1 MIELNLNLTLTNKYF
16 IFYIMKKL
24 FKIILGIICFLVL
37 GFAGLVGYATLSD
50 YKPAPTSLVFENNDA
65 KVVNGQNQFNLMIWN
80 IGYAGLS
87 KDMDFFYDGGKQVRT
102 NRKNVE
108 NNIAAIEN
116 YIAQQKDIDF
126 FLLQE
131 VDKNSKRSYFI
142 DEYSKIANLFPKFH
156 SGFGKNYDVFFV
168 PVPPSDPLGSV
179 LSGLQTLS
187 RFEPVSIVR
196 HSFQGNYAWP
206 QGLFMLD
213 RCFLVSR
220 YQLDSTKKELVVIN
234 THNSAYDDGTLRS
247 NQMAYL
253 KNYLNGEYKK
263 GNYVIVG
270 GDWNQCP
277 PKFNPEF
284 RDNLMDND
292 NRMDIAAN
300 YLPEW
305 QWAFDSKIPT
315 NRRLV
320 APYNKKTTLTTVID
334 FFLISPNIE
343 VVEVEGI
350 HLGFE
355 HSDHHPVRLSIKL
368 N

>member
-1 MIELNLNLTLTNKYF
+1 
-16 IFYIMKKL
+16 MKKL
-24 FKIILGIICFLVL
+24 LKIILGIICVIVL

-50 YKPAPTSLVFENNDA
+50 YKPAPTSLVFENSDA
-65 KVVNGQNQFNLMIWN
+65 KVIAGQKQFNLMIWN
-80 IGYAGLS
+80 IGYGGLS
-87 KDMDFFYDGGKQVRT
+87 RDMDFFYDGGKQVRT
-102 NRKNVE
+102 AQKNVE
-108 NNIAAIEN
+108 NNLTAIKEF
-116 YIAQQKDIDF
+116 IAQQKDIDF

-131 VDKNSKRSYFI
+131 VDKKSKRSYSI
-142 DEYSKIANLFPKFH
+142 NEYSKIANIFPEFY
-156 SGFGKNYDVFFV
+156 SSFGKNYDVFSV

-187 RFEPVSIVR
+187 RFEPFSIVR
-196 HSFQGNYAWP
+196 HSFPGNYAWP

-220 YQLDSTKKELVVIN
+220 YLLGNSKKELLVIN

-253 KNYLNGEYKK
+253 KNFLIKEYKK

-277 PKFNPEF
+277 PKFHPDF
-284 RDNLMDND
+284 SDNLMDNT
-292 NRMDIAAN
+292 NRMDIEGD

-305 QWAFDSKIPT
+305 TWAYDSKIPT

-320 APYNKKTTLTTVID
+320 APYDKNRTLTTVID
-334 FFLISPNIE
+334 FFLLSPNIE
-343 VVEVEGI
+343 MVNIEGI

-355 HSDHHPVRLSIKL
+355 HSDHHPVKL
-368 N
+368 AIQLN

>member
-1 MIELNLNLTLTNKYF
+1 
-16 IFYIMKKL
+16 MKKI
-24 FKIILGIICFLVL
+24 FKIILGLISIILL
-37 GFAGLVGYATLSD
+37 GFVGLVGYATLSD
-50 YKPAPTSLVFENNDA
+50 YKPAPTSLVFENQEA
-65 KVVNGQNQFNLMIWN
+65 KKIAGQKQFNLMIWN

-102 NRKNVE
+102 DIKNVE

-116 YIAQQKDIDF
+116 FIEQQKDIDF
-126 FLLQE
+126 FLFQE

-142 DEYSKIANLFPKFH
+142 NEYSKISEIFPQFY

-168 PVPPSDPLGSV
+168 PVPPANPLGSV
-179 LSGLQTLS
+179 LAGLQTLS
-187 RFEPVSIVR
+187 RFEPASIVR
-196 HSFQGNYAWP
+196 HSFPGNYAWP

-220 YQLDSTKKELVVIN
+220 YLLADTKKELVMIN

-247 NQMAYL
+247 IQMLYL
-253 KNYLNGEYKK
+253 KSFLNGEYEK

-277 PKFNPEF
+277 PGFKPDFS
-284 RDNLMDND
+284 DNLMDNK
-292 NRMDIAAN
+292 NRMDIKGD
-300 YLPEW
+300 YLSEW
-305 QWAFDSKIPT
+305 NWAYDSKIPT

-320 APYNKKTTLTTVID
+320 VPYDKNTTLTTVID
-334 FFLISPNIE
+334 FFLLSPNIE
-343 VVEVEGI
+343 MVKVLGI
-350 HLGFE
+350 DLGFE
-355 HSDHHPVRLSIKL
+355 HSDHHPVKLKIKL